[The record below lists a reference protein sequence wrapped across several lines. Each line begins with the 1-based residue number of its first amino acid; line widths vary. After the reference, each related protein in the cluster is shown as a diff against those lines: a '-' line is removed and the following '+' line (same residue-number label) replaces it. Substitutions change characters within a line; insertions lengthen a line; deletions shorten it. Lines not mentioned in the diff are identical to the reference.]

1 MGIKHNVQ
9 YGINFLICF
18 LVVGMLTG
26 CQKQHIQVV
35 ITDGQTETRVDVK
48 TGETVEKALERAEI
62 QVDGKD
68 DVIPERDTKLT
79 QPDTEILITR
89 CADVTVE
96 EGSNIIEL
104 EMTGKTVQDA
114 LNQVGITLNEHDY
127 LNHNLKANLKDGMHI
142 SVVRRIEVTITVDG
156 ETKSCLTRADDVES
170 FLEEQHIALDKKDRV
185 SPEKTAVLQEGTRIT
200 VERVSVKEITVKEPI
215 EFGTEYEYSG
225 AMYSDQSVEKTPGIE
240 GEKEV
245 TYQVTYV
252 DGKEEKRKKISEKV
266 LKEPVAQVV
275 TKGTKKRKYI
285 VSKERV
291 EDCDGSGHG
300 YYIITWS
307 DGTVEYQDY

>member
-1 MGIKHNVQ
+1 MRIKHCVQ

-35 ITDGQTETRVDVK
+35 ITDSQTETRVDVK

-96 EGSNIIEL
+96 EGANITEL

-127 LNHNLKANLKDGMHI
+127 LNHNLKADLKDGMHI

-156 ETKSCLTRADDVES
+156 ETRSCLTRADDVES

-185 SPEKTAVLQEGTRIT
+185 SPEKTAVLQEGSRIT

-215 EFGTEYEYSG
+215 EFGTEYEYSN

-252 DGKEEKRKKISEKV
+252 DGKEEKRKKISERV

-275 TKGTKKRKYI
+275 TKGTKKRRYI